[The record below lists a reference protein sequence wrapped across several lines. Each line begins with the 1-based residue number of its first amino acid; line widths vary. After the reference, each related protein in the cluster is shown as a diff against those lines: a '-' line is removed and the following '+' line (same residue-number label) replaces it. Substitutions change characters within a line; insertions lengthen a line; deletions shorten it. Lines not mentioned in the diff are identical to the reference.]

1 MLAKLMALGVP
12 HLLLPVRG
20 PIYRGLAEPSGER
33 PTNASRMDD
42 APMSAPNSEPVPK
55 PGILDIAPYVPG
67 ESTVPGGIKPIKL
80 SSNETPLGP
89 SPKAIAAYQEL
100 GGELERYPDGSALA
114 LRKAIGGVFGLDPN
128 RIVCGCGS
136 DELLNLLA
144 HAYLAEGDEA
154 IFTEHGFLVYRIV
167 TLGNGGKPV
176 VVKTTRYAA
185 DVDAMLAA
193 VTPRTKI
200 VFLDNPNNPTGTY
213 IPISEVRRLHAGL
226 RPDTLLVLDSAYAEY
241 VRRNDYEAGI
251 ELVATS
257 RNVVMTRTFSKIYGL
272 AALRLGWAYCP
283 PAVADVLNRIR
294 GPFNITAPSIAA
306 GIAAIEDTAHV
317 DASLVHNDTW
327 LPWTTAEI
335 GKLGLEVTPSVGN
348 FVLIHFPAE
357 GPRNAIAADAFLK
370 SKGII
375 MRRVAGYGL
384 PNALRMT
391 IGTESDNRAV
401 VDALAEF
408 MGQAPTNKA

>member
-1 MLAKLMALGVP
+1 
-12 HLLLPVRG
+12 
-20 PIYRGLAEPSGER
+20 
-33 PTNASRMDD
+33 
-42 APMSAPNSEPVPK
+42 MSAPLTAPQPK

-67 ESTVPGGIKPIKL
+67 ESTVPGGLKPIKL

-89 SPKAIAAYQEL
+89 SPKAIAAYQAL
-100 GGELERYPDGSALA
+100 STELERYPDGSAAA

-128 RIVCGCGS
+128 RLVCGSGS

-144 HAYLAEGDEA
+144 HAYLGAGDEA
-154 IFTEHGFLVYRIV
+154 VFTEHGFLVYRIV
-167 TLGNGGKPV
+167 TLGNGAKPV
-176 VVKTTRYAA
+176 VVKTKRYAA
-185 DVDAMLAA
+185 DIDAMLAA

-213 IPISEVRRLHAGL
+213 VPFSEVRRLHAGL

-257 RNVVMTRTFSKIYGL
+257 KNVVMTRTFSKIYGL

-294 GPFNITAPSIAA
+294 GPFNVTAPSIAA

-317 DASLVHNDTW
+317 EASLAHNDKW

-335 GKLGLEVTPSVGN
+335 EKLGLEVTPSVGN
-348 FVLIHFPAE
+348 FILIHFPTTA
-357 GPRNAIAADAFLK
+357 GKDAIAADAFLK

-401 VDALAEF
+401 VAALRTF
-408 MGQAPTNKA
+408 MGKA